1 MEVVPMEDYE
11 NFAEGLTSY
20 KDEAFDESCKLC
32 RRIWPHKMSGEGI
45 LWHFFIKRAGQNRK

>member
-20 KDEAFDESCKLC
+20 KDEALTKAVNSAVESG
-32 RRIWPHKMSGEGI
+32 RIKCLVKGI